1 MFRLIKWSKWIA
13 PLLAILLCVPAE
25 VLAKGRS
32 LIRDTEAETIIRDF
46 AAPLLK
52 AANIEPSSV
61 NFILIQDDD
70 LNAFVAGGRNIFLYT
85 GLLMRAET
93 PDQLTGVLAHEIGH
107 ISGGH
112 LARASNAAKTSSRAS
127 LLSIL
132 LGAATIVATG
142 RGDAAAAIVSGGQE
156 LAKREFL
163 RFSRS
168 QESAADQ
175 AAVRLLDAT
184 QHSSRGLLEFL
195 EILSAEELLVRARR
209 SAYSGTHP
217 LTQDR
222 LSFAREHLASSP
234 HSDTAPSLRDQERFQ
249 RLRAKLYA
257 FIKPP
262 NSTLRRFADDQSL
275 VGRYARVIATYRQP
289 DLIRAIAMLDA
300 MIAEY
305 PDDPYLVELKGQ
317 ILFEAGKPGQ
327 ARAAYL
333 LAHAMLPKA
342 PLIAVEL
349 ARAELAL
356 NTPEM
361 NNLAL
366 GRLKS
371 AVRLEPETP
380 SVWHQLAI
388 AEGRTGNKGMAAL
401 ALAEEAI
408 LSRRLRD
415 ASIQAKRAQSMLD
428 RGTPG
433 WLRAL
438 DLETLAQ
445 RDLKSRKR

>member
-1 MFRLIKWSKWIA
+1 
-13 PLLAILLCVPAE
+13 
-25 VLAKGRS
+25 
-32 LIRDTEAETIIRDF
+32 
-46 AAPLLK
+46 
-52 AANIEPSSV
+52 
-61 NFILIQDDD
+61 
-70 LNAFVAGGRNIFLYT
+70 
-85 GLLMRAET
+85 
-93 PDQLTGVLAHEIGH
+93 
-107 ISGGH
+107 
-112 LARASNAAKTSSRAS
+112 
-127 LLSIL
+127 
-132 LGAATIVATG
+132 
-142 RGDAAAAIVSGGQE
+142 
-156 LAKREFL
+156 
-163 RFSRS
+163 
-168 QESAADQ
+168 
-175 AAVRLLDAT
+175 
-184 QHSSRGLLEFL
+184 
-195 EILSAEELLVRARR
+195 
-209 SAYSGTHP
+209 
-217 LTQDR
+217 
-222 LSFAREHLASSP
+222 
-234 HSDTAPSLRDQERFQ
+234 
-249 RLRAKLYA
+249 LYA

-356 NTPEM
+356 NTPDM

-401 ALAEEAI
+401 ALACGMHRSRQSAPSPCLIAEPRAGCALWIWRRWPNAI
-408 LSRRLRD
+408 
-415 ASIQAKRAQSMLD
+415 
-428 RGTPG
+428 
-433 WLRAL
+433 
-438 DLETLAQ
+438 
-445 RDLKSRKR
+445 